1 MKKFGLLVASALVA
15 SSLMAAAPVSS
26 PSANKFG
33 LTMGSNVGGG
43 IVYDTPKYQY
53 TLTTG
58 VWSTNVSSSVD
69 TYDIRASASMKTPM
83 TSSIDQLWTVQGYAQ
98 TSTNYKRAFGATGSM
113 PYNVSLQYGFQQ
125 AISKKLSSY
134 IRLPIIGYNGNSNR
148 SDTITLLDE
157 NATVIGI
164 SMYR

>member
-1 MKKFGLLVASALVA
+1 MKKFSLLIASALAA

-33 LTMGSNVGGG
+33 FTMGFNVGGG

-58 VWSTNVSSSVD
+58 SWNFGVNSNID
-69 TYDIRASASMKTPM
+69 TYNFRASASMKTPM
-83 TSSIDQLWTVQGYAQ
+83 TSSIDQLWTVQGFTK
-98 TSTNYKRAFGATGSM
+98 TSTNYGRASIENT
-113 PYNVSLQYGFQQ
+113 PYTFELQYGFQQ
-125 AISKKLSSY
+125 AISKKLTSY
-134 IRLPIIGYNGNSNR
+134 IRMPILSYEATKAEPVVR
-148 SDTITLLDE
+148 TISLLDHS
-157 NATVIGI
+157 NTVIGI